1 MASVS
6 PRTYRIDLLR
16 RVFAL
21 AAAAVLS
28 VGLLAGCGSTGGTA
42 VTPSTSASS
51 AESSGGASG
60 SPSSGSSSDQPSAN
74 ATTAKVNA
82 NTAPVAELAAAF
94 AAAGV
99 PNAGRWAREVEEYRP
114 YTGTD
119 DWAHLREELAKYNI
133 DDATFAEIVSV
144 LGV

>member
-1 MASVS
+1 M
-6 PRTYRIDLLR
+6 TYRIEVKR
-16 RVFAL
+16 QVFAL

-28 VGLLAGCGSTGGTA
+28 VGLLAGCGSTGGTT

-51 AESSGGASG
+51 VESSGSASG
-60 SPSSGSSSDQPSAN
+60 SPSSGASTSDQPSAT

-99 PNAGRWAREVEEYRP
+99 PNAQRWAREVEEYRP

-119 DWAHLREELAKYNI
+119 DWAHLRDELAKYNI
-133 DDATFAEIVSV
+133 DDATFAQIVSV
-144 LGV
+144 LEV